1 MKELIPISEIYEYTL
16 NTLHLLPSQIA
27 SMVSANIGNLEY
39 VNGLFIDLKIAQ
51 KIIRDIS
58 NAIKQHNI
66 PVDIMAFS
74 AIVYIGKE
82 KGLNVEPLVKAMNEE
97 AEWLTSEQIKD
108 INNSNV

>member
-1 MKELIPISEIYEYTL
+1 
-16 NTLHLLPSQIA
+16 
-27 SMVSANIGNLEY
+27 
-39 VNGLFIDLKIAQ
+39 
-51 KIIRDIS
+51 
-58 NAIKQHNI
+58 
-66 PVDIMAFS
+66 MAFS